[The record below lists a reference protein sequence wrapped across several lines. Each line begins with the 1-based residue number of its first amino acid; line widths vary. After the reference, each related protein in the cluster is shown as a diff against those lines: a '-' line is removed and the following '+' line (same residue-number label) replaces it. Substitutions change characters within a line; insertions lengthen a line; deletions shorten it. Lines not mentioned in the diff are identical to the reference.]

1 MIVFLTLGLSFLA
14 LQPLAEAAITSASST
29 LSTSPSS
36 SLSTSARSTLSALTS
51 SFLSTS
57 AGSTLSTSTSSSP
70 STSARS
76 TLSTTILRVGNTP
89 DVTTVYNTASDT
101 FTADPPDATSPPGP
115 TTPSSNLYSL
125 QWRSDPDSDRFT
137 NCSALNGYLNAL
149 DSGVAWPSNFNISV
163 AGQLIG
169 AITAVVYGGDL
180 CQTGGDYSF
189 LDQEENEPPTY
200 RGGSE
205 LVKIESLN
213 LPGFQDLDSGA
224 TALKY
229 TKYFGLGNHDVQSY
243 FTPIIGW
250 SKDGLQLS
258 SPDDFWRY
266 QMWNFITQMHTGP
279 FDLIQF
285 HHYGNDSEYSRQS
298 GIVWLQ
304 QTLKAR
310 EPIRRII
317 IAQHYLFSETCD
329 TGGICPS
336 WTAAQRNTL
345 LAVLAP
351 YNIIVYLNSAPAARS
366 TNMALIRVTPAIM
379 DVVYGNSQSGGGFDW
394 TAGMSF
400 NLPFSNEL
408 WVKSPT
414 NNANYFGS
422 LKDIYVDTRVVH
434 CAAGEFIFGVSLIRA
449 SDVTNRLSWQTT
461 AGNARGSGLHNV
473 TVSGENKDMYFPD
486 KGGMSSIYVDES
498 PVSVPSGSVVV
509 GVFFWQKGNRI
520 APGIMVFNP
529 ETGTEQ
535 NITNVAFE
543 DYFPPTGGSSGLY
556 ANTNLVNSPTDPN
569 LPTGLVMGGVAFYQQ
584 KNQIALRVFL
594 KYYVFHPLHPSVFNV
609 LKHHTQRNQNGLL
622 VDGFYPARSD
632 EARVGI
638 FAGICRG
645 TA

>member
-1 MIVFLTLGLSFLA
+1 MSSSLS
-14 LQPLAEAAITSASST
+14 TSASST
-29 LSTSPSS
+29 LST
-36 SLSTSARSTLSALTS
+36 
-51 SFLSTS
+51 
-57 AGSTLSTSTSSSP
+57 
-70 STSARS
+70 
-76 TLSTTILRVGNTP
+76 TILSSTF

-101 FTADPPDATSPPGP
+101 FTADPPDATSPPGSNDTLFEP
-115 TTPSSNLYSL
+115 QLSGTDATTFIFLADPQ

-137 NCSALNGYLNAL
+137 NCSALNGYLNAV

-189 LDQEENEPPTY
+189 LDQEENNPPTY

-213 LPGFQDLDSGA
+213 LPGFQAPDSGA

-229 TKYFGLGNHDVQSY
+229 TKYFGLGNHDIQSN

-250 SKDGLQLS
+250 SKGGLQLS

-266 QMWNFITQMHTGP
+266 QMWNFITQMHTGYPRGDVIPKPPAAAYPIAWGDIDSDYGKGTFEWPDYSLNYVIDMGP
-279 FDLIQF
+279 FDLIQL
-285 HHYGNDSEYSRQS
+285 HRYGNDSEYGRQS

-304 QTLKAR
+304 QTLEAR
-310 EPIRRII
+310 GPIRRII

-336 WTAAQRNTL
+336 WTAAQRNAL
-345 LAVLAP
+345 LVVLAP
-351 YNIIVYLNSAPAARS
+351 YNIIAFVVGHNHGTGPLPNWIPVTFNNVTRQVPELRPGCAFNQ
-366 TNMALIRVTPAIM
+366 NMALIRVTPATM
-379 DVVYGNSQSGGGFDW
+379 DVVYGNSQSGGGFNW

-400 NLPFSNEL
+400 NLPFANEL
-408 WVKSPT
+408 WVKNPT

-422 LKDIYVDTRVVH
+422 LKRIYVDTRVVH

-449 SDVTNRLSWQTT
+449 SDVTNRLSWQIT

-473 TVSGENKDMYFPD
+473 TVSGDNKGTYFPD
-486 KGGMSSIYVDES
+486 EGGMSHIYVDES
-498 PVSVPSGSVVV
+498 PVNVPSGSVAV

-520 APGIMVFNP
+520 APGIVAFDP

-535 NITNVAFE
+535 DITNEAFE
-543 DYFPPTGGSSGLY
+543 DYFPPTGGSSDLY

-584 KNQIALRVFL
+584 ENQIALRVL
-594 KYYVFHPLHPSVFNV
+594 YV
-609 LKHHTQRNQNGLL
+609 
-622 VDGFYPARSD
+622 
-632 EARVGI
+632 
-638 FAGICRG
+638 
-645 TA
+645 